1 MPSTRLIL
9 WDTHGI
15 RVTFGYRN
23 VTYAI
28 QETKRFLVV
37 RTAVFFTK
45 TLRVVVTLYY
55 YVPRWDC
62 TFDGLSVRFRTGYL
76 VLSRTLVL
84 RLPYRTLSGVAYSLD
99 RCSVPTTVAISMCLT
114 R

>member
-45 TLRVVVTLYY
+45 TLRVVV
-55 YVPRWDC
+55 
-62 TFDGLSVRFRTGYL
+62 LSVATNHVGTVRLTVCRFG
-76 VLSRTLVL
+76 
-84 RLPYRTLSGVAYSLD
+84 
-99 RCSVPTTVAISMCLT
+99 SVPDTWYFPEP
-114 R
+114 